1 MKNQMS
7 ILTRGLVGG
16 HQGAC
21 SSATSSLRAS
31 CFSAPKY
38 LVPQH
43 MARQVFFV
51 VIRVLLKGRC
61 KRELIDSR
69 RQVHQGQLRSEA
81 G

>member
-7 ILTRGLVGG
+7 ILTRGLVGVTEG
-16 HQGAC
+16 PVLQQPQGFAPH
-21 SSATSSLRAS
+21 AS
-31 CFSAPKY
+31 QLPNTWSH
-38 LVPQH
+38 QH
-43 MARQVFFV
+43 MARQVFV
-51 VIRVLLKGRC
+51 VIRVLFKGRC